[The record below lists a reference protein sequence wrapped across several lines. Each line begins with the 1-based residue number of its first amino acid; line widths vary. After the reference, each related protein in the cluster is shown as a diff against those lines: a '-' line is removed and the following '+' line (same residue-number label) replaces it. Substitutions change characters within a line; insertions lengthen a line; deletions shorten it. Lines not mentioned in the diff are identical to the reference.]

1 MTDMWSQKKGTQ
13 GLIYEA
19 DTDSQTEN
27 KLVATEGEGMKW
39 ELGITIRTLLAYEQV
54 INKDLLYRAQGA
66 PLCTA
71 S

>member
-1 MTDMWSQKKGTQ
+1 MWSQKKGTQ

-39 ELGITIRTLLAYEQV
+39 ELGITIRTLLAY
-54 INKDLLYRAQGA
+54 
-66 PLCTA
+66 
-71 S
+71 